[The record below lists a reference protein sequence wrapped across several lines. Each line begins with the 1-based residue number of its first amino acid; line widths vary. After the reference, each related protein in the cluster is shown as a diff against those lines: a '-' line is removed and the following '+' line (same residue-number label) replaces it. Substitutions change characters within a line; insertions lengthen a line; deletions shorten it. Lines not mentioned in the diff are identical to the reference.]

1 MADFPH
7 GFEPH
12 NRASPVT
19 DAWQPLWSRQTNS
32 GVEIGFVVA
41 ACHCNSRDVLH
52 GGVLAALS
60 DNAMGLSLGVML
72 ERRPSDEPL
81 LQKTKT
87 TGIVTTT
94 LSLDYVGM
102 SRVGDRIV
110 ISPRVIHVGKGSGVV
125 DALVTSNGVTIA
137 RASAAFRV
145 LSAGLKEES
154 SAA

>member
-1 MADFPH
+1 M
-7 GFEPH
+7 
-12 NRASPVT
+12 
-19 DAWQPLWSRQTNS
+19 
-32 GVEIGFVVA
+32 
-41 ACHCNSRDVLH
+41 LH

-60 DNAMGLSLGVML
+60 DNAMGLSLGLMI
-72 ERRPSDEPL
+72 ERRLSDEAL

-94 LSLDYVGM
+94 ISVDYVGM
-102 SRVGDRIV
+102 SRMGDRIV

-125 DALVTSNGVTIA
+125 DALVTSNGATIA

-154 SAA
+154 SAS

>member
-7 GFEPH
+7 GFDPH
-12 NRASPVT
+12 DRASPVT
-19 DAWQPLWSRQTNS
+19 DAWQPLWSRETSNA
-32 GVEIGFVVA
+32 VEIGFVVA
-41 ACHCNSRDVLH
+41 ACHCNSRDMLH

-60 DNAMGLSLGVML
+60 DNAMGLSLGVVL
-72 ERRPSDEPL
+72 ERRPSDEHL
-81 LQKTKT
+81 LHKTKA

-94 LSLDYVGM
+94 LSLDYVGI
-102 SRVGDRIV
+102 SRVGDRIL

-125 DALVTSNGVTIA
+125 DALVTSNGATIA

-154 SAA
+154 SAS